1 MSQPLYRQRLESL
14 RQAFPQPVSN
24 PVHDAYFV
32 FSILR
37 ALDQVDALKSQA
49 PILGDPS
56 EPDYEAARRLR
67 VEADGK
73 PLEEVIPEL
82 IRYLRGMFVWG
93 HPASQLNVVPQPS
106 IASIIGVLLPSIY
119 NPNLC
124 SDESAIRVAEAEVS
138 AAAMTA
144 ELVGYD
150 PQRAAGV
157 FTFGGTGGLLYGV
170 RIGLEKAAPGAGRRG
185 VHDDAVVLVSQ
196 QGHYSALNV
205 AAWLGI
211 GQDNVVSVE
220 SHLDN
225 SIRLDALERGAR
237 DALSAGK
244 RIAAIIATMGT
255 TDAFGIDD
263 LEAIHALRERLI
275 SDFNLDYRPHI
286 HADAVI
292 GWAWSVFNDYDW
304 LSNHLGFRGRTVR
317 ALAAASHGIRH
328 LRLADTIGVD
338 LHKTGFAPYVSSL
351 VLAHDRA
358 DFHRIARPRA
368 TMPYLFQ
375 SGEYHPAM
383 FTLETTR
390 SGTGPLAALAS
401 LRLLGKEGLRV
412 LLGHAVEMS
421 EVLREHIEAHPNL
434 TVVNGNNVGPVTLF
448 RAYPDGI
455 DTFHV
460 KDRERTDRSY
470 RDQLRAH
477 NDYNRRIYEIVHA
490 EALAGRGVAISLTD
504 CYRQTDYGES
514 IVALKSYV
522 LSPFADESRMETVI
536 REVLEARAKIDVSRD
551 A

>member
-1 MSQPLYRQRLESL
+1 MPSPLYQQHLDSL

-37 ALDQVDALKSQA
+37 ALEQVDALKSQA
-49 PILGDPS
+49 PILGTPCQ
-56 EPDYEAARRLR
+56 PDYEAARLSR
-67 VEADGK
+67 VEAAGK
-73 PLEEVIPEL
+73 PLEDVIPEL
-82 IRYLRGMFVWG
+82 VQYLHGLFVWG
-93 HPASQLNVVPQPS
+93 HPGSQLNVVPQPS

-144 ELVGYD
+144 ALVGYD
-150 PQRAAGV
+150 PESAAGV

-170 RIGLEKAAPGAGRRG
+170 RIGLEKAIPGMGRRG
-185 VHDDAVVLVSQ
+185 LREDTVVLVSQ
-196 QGHYSALNV
+196 QGHYSSLNV

-211 GQDNVVSVE
+211 GQDQVVSIP
-220 SHLDN
+220 SHADN
-225 SIRLDALERGAR
+225 SVKLDSLEDAAR
-237 DALSAGK
+237 QALSGGRK
-244 RIAAIIATMGT
+244 IAAIIATMGT

-263 LEAIHALRERLI
+263 LEAIHSLRERLVA
-275 SDFNLDYRPHI
+275 DFNLDYRPHI

-304 LSNHLGFRGRTVR
+304 LANELGFRGRTVR
-317 ALAAASHGIRH
+317 ALAAASHRIHH
-328 LRLADTIGVD
+328 LQLADSVGID
-338 LHKTGFAPYVSSL
+338 FHKTGFAPYVSSL
-351 VLAHDRA
+351 VLAKDRA
-358 DFHRIARPRA
+358 DFARIARPRA
-368 TMPYLFQ
+368 AMPYLFQ

-390 SGTGPLAALAS
+390 AGTGPMAALAS

-412 LLGHAVEMS
+412 LLGHSVEMA
-421 EVLREHIEAHPNL
+421 EVLREHIESHPNL
-434 TVVNGNNVGPVTLF
+434 TVLNGDNVGPVTLF

-460 KDRERTDRSY
+460 KDRERSDPAY
-470 RDQLRAH
+470 RDRLLAH
-477 NDYNRRIYEIVHA
+477 NDYNRRIYELVHA

-522 LSPFADESRMETVI
+522 VSPFSDESRMETII
-536 REVLEARAKIDVSRD
+536 RQVLEARAKID
-551 A
+551 AAAK

>member
-1 MSQPLYRQRLESL
+1 MSQPLYHQRLESL

-32 FSILR
+32 FTILR

-49 PILGDPS
+49 PILGDPCQ
-56 EPDYEAARRLR
+56 PDYAAARQLR
-67 VEADGK
+67 VEPHGK

-124 SDESAIRVAEAEVS
+124 SDESAIRMAEAEVS
-138 AAAMTA
+138 AAAMA
-144 ELVGYD
+144 AGLVGYD
-150 PQRAAGV
+150 PLSAAGV

-185 VHDDAVVLVSQ
+185 IRDDAVVLVSQ

-211 GQDNVVSVE
+211 GQDNVVSIE

-225 SIRLDALERGAR
+225 SIRLEALGDAAR
-237 DALSAGK
+237 DALASGGK
-244 RIAAIIATMGT
+244 IAAIIATMGT

-263 LEAIHALRERLI
+263 LEAIYALRERLVAE
-275 SDFNLDYRPHI
+275 FQLDYRPHI

-292 GWAWSVFNDYDW
+292 GWAWSVFNDYNW
-304 LSNHLGFRGRTVR
+304 LANELGFRGRTVR
-317 ALAAASHGIRH
+317 ALAAASHRIRH
-328 LRLADTIGVD
+328 VRLADSVGID
-338 LHKTGFAPYVSSL
+338 FHKTGFAPYVSSL
-351 VLAHDRA
+351 VLTKDRA
-358 DFHRIARPRA
+358 DFDRIARPRA

-412 LLGHAVEMS
+412 LLGHAVEMA

-434 TVVNGNNVGPVTLF
+434 TVLNGDNVGPVTLF

-460 KDRERTDRSY
+460 KDRERSDPGY

-477 NDYNRRIYEIVHA
+477 NDYNRQIYELVHA

-522 LSPFADESRMETVI
+522 LSPFADEGQMETVI
-536 REVLEARAKIDVSRD
+536 REVLDARARIE
-551 A
+551 APPAP